1 MKYITASSCSE
12 LGLIQL
18 VCTLASR
25 MAFSIYSLIRVRN
38 CANSSSLMS
47 DNGQVPTSVW

>member
-25 MAFSIYSLIRVRN
+25 MAFSMYSLIRERN
-38 CANSSSLMS
+38 RANSSSPGLQK
-47 DNGQVPTSVW
+47 GQVPTSV